1 MAIVS
6 FQSDISHSSIN
17 RTTMATENA
26 SGGGASDRTP
36 KAGVKK
42 GILTRKGGGGG
53 DGDDGHS
60 VISGVTQNTLTT
72 LTASEMGTIH
82 RSPRAKSSAMFQK
95 PTQLQT
101 ATVWD
106 VISPPVR
113 RKNCRIIVF

>member
-1 MAIVS
+1 
-6 FQSDISHSSIN
+6 
-17 RTTMATENA
+17 MATENA

-36 KAGVKK
+36 KAGAKK
-42 GILTRKGGGGG
+42 GVLFRKGGG

-82 RSPRAKSSAMFQK
+82 RSPRAKTTAMFQK

-113 RKNCRIIVF
+113 RKHCRIESSLGNSGHIMCSKSYSIEIE